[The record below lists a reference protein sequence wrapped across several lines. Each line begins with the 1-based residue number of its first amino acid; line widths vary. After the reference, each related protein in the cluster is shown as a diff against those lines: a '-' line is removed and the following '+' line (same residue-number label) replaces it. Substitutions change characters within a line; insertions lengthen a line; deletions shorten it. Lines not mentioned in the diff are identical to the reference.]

1 MAISLNQ
8 LCVMLEVAAPTAK
21 ATPVPEQTQVIVTF
35 TNRPD
40 VEVALLTPLQQYEMI
55 SGTLDLDTITGLIFS
70 IRKLAN
76 V

>member
-1 MAISLNQ
+1 MAITMSQ
-8 LCVMLEVAAPTAK
+8 LCAMLEVAAPTAR
-21 ATPVPEQTQVIVTF
+21 ATPATNQAQVIVTF

-40 VEVALLTPLQQYEMI
+40 VEIALLTPWQQRELRT
-55 SGTLDLDTITGLIFS
+55 GTLDADTITELIFT